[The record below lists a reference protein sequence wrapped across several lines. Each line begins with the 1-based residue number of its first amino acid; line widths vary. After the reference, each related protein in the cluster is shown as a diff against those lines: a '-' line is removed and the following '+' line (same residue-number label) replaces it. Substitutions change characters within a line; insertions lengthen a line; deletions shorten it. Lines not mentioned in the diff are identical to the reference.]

1 MIPPRR
7 NTAAARLAAL
17 LDALETDL
25 RGASPDEIQAAVR
38 ETGRARET
46 AVREIRSLLRDAE
59 AQGHGVYPLGPSD
72 DERDGIS
79 ILRH

>member
-1 MIPPRR
+1 MIPRR

-25 RGASPDEIQAAVR
+25 LGASPDDVQASLR
-38 ETGRARET
+38 ETGRARES

-59 AQGHGVYPLGPSD
+59 TQGHDHYPLDLPV
-72 DERDGIS
+72 DERDRINTQ
-79 ILRH
+79 RH